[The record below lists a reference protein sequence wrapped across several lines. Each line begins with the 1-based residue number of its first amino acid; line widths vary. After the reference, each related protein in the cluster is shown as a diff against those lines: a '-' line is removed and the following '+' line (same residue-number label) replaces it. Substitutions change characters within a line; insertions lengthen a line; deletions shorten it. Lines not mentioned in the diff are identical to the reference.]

1 MYNKTYRVKYT
12 LDSIIEKERI
22 KDANQRTISGY
33 GLLFCFTCL
42 DFYQ

>member
-12 LDSIIEKERI
+12 LDSIIEKERV
-22 KDANQRTISGY
+22 KDANQRTISEY

-42 DFYQ
+42 DF

>member
-1 MYNKTYRVKYT
+1 MYSKTYRVEHILYNR
-12 LDSIIEKERI
+12 EKEI
-22 KDANQRTISGY
+22 MKDANQRTISGY